1 MYNRKT
7 GLLVFFFLIA
17 LCANATDKQPAQ
29 TVQRLLAFTT
39 TNSIKLEAT
48 FVTTPKSDDKYSVRI
63 TEDATG
69 KELYSGNVQ
78 SEAVPGDPSRLL
90 FRVSGLN
97 PRLWQPTA
105 PVLYKVQFTTWS
117 SAEVKELRIGFRMFE
132 SKNGQ
137 ILLNGKP
144 VFLRGIAINP
154 PSRGIPDSVEKSRR
168 FAEEYVRFMKSIN
181 VNIIR
186 IPNDET
192 WYNVCDELGMMVF
205 GGNYS
210 GAVDG
215 QKPPKDYERAIRWY
229 EQEALGDIASHPSL
243 MVYAM
248 TNEVPFE
255 GKIAQ
260 QWEQFLAFAY
270 PKLHEW
276 DDTRL
281 YIANAGYGYG
291 KSGDICD
298 LHRYWGWYYCSP
310 FNFINI
316 RDNSK
321 IIPFAKKVQPIT
333 FTECVGNY
341 TGPDGRYNLTP
352 DHKNPGSQLNWTGH
366 ADWAAQPALADEHQ
380 SYTFKKATELFR
392 RMRVL
397 NPELSGVFPFT
408 ILYYNWNNVQ
418 QFIDMD
424 PKPVTKQARLSY
436 QPLLV
441 SWENWTTQVYSGTT
455 LKPILHIVND
465 DNAFSDLQAGATLQ
479 YELRDAGDRAVSA
492 ASIQL
497 PAIPYYSTWQQQLS
511 IPVPANAIAGNYRLV
526 GKIARDGKI
535 LSENDDPVFVGNPP
549 NSSSGSTITHKVVLY
564 DPSGIT
570 AEALNKAG
578 IRYQRIS
585 SLQAIPTGASL
596 VIGEN
601 GADAQ
606 FVKAAASLR
615 QFVQKGGRIVCLR
628 QDANHFPNV
637 NKVSK
642 AAFRNVTTE
651 LDVPAYPPP
660 ARPSRNGLNVNP
672 ERPEH
677 PVFDGVR
684 REELRVWSDY
694 TNWDE
699 SKQGFPAV
707 YPVTD
712 GFVPEN
718 KADIG
723 SIAVLANYG
732 VALEGIAIAEVFD
745 GKGSFLLT
753 GLDLARRAGVDP
765 VADRMLG
772 NMIRYAAGNAAH
784 DSYVLIT
791 APIVWGDY
799 ATEKGVLTGVNSG
812 LMVHGVPRI
821 PDNSKSKITV
831 TRQGDRFLGAP
842 GGFNTRPGIQYVAYG
857 RRMFGPYNLRG
868 FGNVPDPVDTTGNI
882 GEGYFW
888 CRIPAGKSVAH
899 TTVWN
904 QADEPLTIT
913 IRINGDKMVTQ
924 VIQANQTVDV
934 PVPVHASSLKMWFR
948 GDRRLVLLQTS
959 FEEK

>member
-1 MYNRKT
+1 MHNRKI
-7 GLLVFFFLIA
+7 GFLFLFLLA
-17 LCANATDKQPAQ
+17 TLCVNAGGKQPAQ
-29 TVQRLLAFTT
+29 TIQRLLAFTT
-39 TNSIKLEAT
+39 TNSVKLEAT
-48 FVTTPKSDDKYSVRI
+48 FVAAPKADDKYSVRI
-63 TEDATG
+63 TDDKTG

-78 SEAVPGDPSRLL
+78 GEAVPGDPSRLT
-90 FRVSGLN
+90 FRVSGLT
-97 PRLWQPTA
+97 PQLWQPTA
-105 PVLYKVQFTTWS
+105 PVMYKVQFTTWS

-132 SKNGQ
+132 SRDGH

-144 VFLRGIAINP
+144 IFLRGIAINP
-154 PSRGIPDSVEKSRR
+154 PSRGIPDSVERSRK

-210 GAVDG
+210 GTVDG
-215 QKPPKDYERAIRWY
+215 EKPPKDYDSAIRWY
-229 EQEALGDIASHPSL
+229 ETDAFAAIASHPSL

-255 GKIAQ
+255 GRVAQ
-260 QWEQFLAFAY
+260 QWEKFLAFAY
-270 PKLHEW
+270 PKLHDW

-341 TGPDGRYNLTP
+341 TGPDGSYNLTP

-366 ADWAAQPALADEHQ
+366 ADWASQPSLADEHQ

-392 RMRVL
+392 RMRVI

-441 SWENWTTQVYSGTT
+441 SWENWTTQVYAGTT

-465 DNAFSDLQAGATLQ
+465 DNAFNDLQAGATLV
-479 YELRDAGDRAVSA
+479 YELRDAGDQAVSTG
-492 ASIQL
+492 SIQL

-511 IPVPANAIAGNYRLV
+511 IPVPANAVAGNYRLL
-526 GKIARDGKI
+526 GKIIRDGKI
-535 LSENDDPVFVGNPP
+535 LSENEDPVFVGNK
-549 NSSSGSTITHKVVLY
+549 SIITSGTPVTRKILLY

-570 AEALNKAG
+570 AAALDKSG
-578 IRYQRIS
+578 IRYQRIAAFQS
-585 SLQAIPTGASL
+585 IPAGASL
-596 VIGEN
+596 IIGEN

-606 FVKAAASLR
+606 LVKAATVLR
-615 QFVQKGGRIVCLR
+615 QFIQRGGHVVCLR
-628 QDANHFPNV
+628 QDAEHFLNV
-637 NKVSK
+637 NKISK
-642 AAFRNVTTE
+642 APFRNVTTE
-651 LDVPAYPPP
+651 LDVPSYPPP

-694 TNWDE
+694 TNWTE
-699 SKQGFPAV
+699 SKPGFPAV

-712 GFVPEN
+712 GFVPDN
-718 KADIG
+718 KEDIG

-745 GKGSFLLT
+745 GKGSLLLT
-753 GLDLARRAGVDP
+753 GLDLARRAGIDP
-765 VADRMLG
+765 IADRMLA
-772 NMIRYAAGNAAH
+772 NMIRYAAGNEAH
-784 DSYVLIT
+784 DNYVLIT

-831 TRQGDRFLGAP
+831 TRIGNRFLGAG

-868 FGNVPDPVDTTGNI
+868 FGNVPDPVDTTGNR

-904 QADEPLTIT
+904 QADEPLPVT
-913 IRINGDKMVTQ
+913 IRINNDTPVTQ
-924 VIQANQTVDV
+924 LVPANQTVDV
-934 PVPVHASSLKMWFR
+934 PVPVHTTSLKMWFK

-959 FEEK
+959 FDEK